1 MKSLRHLS
9 CLLCAGALLSCAF
22 LGQALA
28 AELYVSGA
36 ASLTNAF
43 DETKA
48 AFEKKHPGVK
58 VLTNY
63 AASNPLL
70 KQMQEGAPVDV
81 FATADQQTMDKAQA
95 AKLVKVES
103 RRNFA
108 LNDLVMIVPAD
119 SRAALK
125 DVKGLT
131 MGTVKKIAV
140 GNPDSVPAG
149 RYAKASLARA
159 GLWEELQPKYIMAA
173 SVRQAL
179 DYVSRGEVDAGFVYR
194 TDALKAGDKVKI
206 VCLVEG
212 HDPVL
217 YPIAVGTTG
226 KNQADGQKFVDF
238 VTGPEGQAILK
249 KYGFSEAK

>member
-1 MKSLRHLS
+1 MHSLRKLA
-9 CLLCAGALLSCAF
+9 CLLAAGALLSCAF
-22 LGQALA
+22 AGQALA
-28 AELYVSGA
+28 GELYVSGA

-43 DETKA
+43 DEVKA

-70 KQMQEGAPVDV
+70 RQMQEGAPVDV

-95 AKLVKVES
+95 AGLVKPES

-108 LNDLVMIVPAD
+108 LNDLVLIVPAD
-119 SRAALK
+119 STIAFK
-125 DVKGLT
+125 DVKGLS
-131 MGTVKKIAV
+131 MGSVRKIAV

-149 RYAKASLARA
+149 RYAKASLAKA
-159 GLWEELQPKYIMAA
+159 GLWEELQPKYVMAA

-194 TDALKAGDKVKI
+194 TDALKAGAKVKI
-206 VCLVEG
+206 VCVVEG

-217 YPIAVGTTG
+217 YPAAVGLTG

-238 VTGPEGQAILK
+238 IAGPEGQAILK
-249 KYGFSEAK
+249 KFGFSEAR